1 MINANLIDIISPFN
15 FWEGELDSGFSRD
28 EYLKRFEDYFSVPSI
43 AVAVTGVRRCGK
55 TYLCRQMIKR
65 LIEKGT
71 DPRSIIFINLED
83 PALEPF
89 MGVRLLGD
97 LYDSYLHFIKPDG
110 EIYVFIDEIQ
120 TIKGWERWV
129 RTMIDRSP
137 GTRIVV
143 TGSSSNIMSMELSS
157 LLTGRFMELRIH
169 PFGFREFLDFRE
181 ERHDKWNTRK
191 INGMLLEYLE
201 TGGYPQVQSIETPG
215 LKDEFLKELF
225 HSIINRDIVTRFGVR
240 EVHKLKALV
249 ALLLNNISNLT
260 SVTKTKNAMNSVGI
274 KISSS
279 TVNEYLSYLA
289 ESLIFYFVPIISFK
303 AKDIAQYPKKLYCVD
318 TGMIRAVKRPRR
330 MDHGP
335 VAENVVAAE
344 LVRRYGKDS
353 IFYWKGKGEVDFVI
367 GNNDAHCRSDAS
379 VDASAPVGTPPE
391 GAAEL
396 GEVCVVK
403 RASSKT
409 LQFSSDERQLIQVCW
424 TVEDRKTRDRE
435 IKALRAAE
443 SGLGPAKKMILT
455 FDEEELFE
463 DIELIPI
470 WKWLIRGMDGD

>member
-1 MINANLIDIISPFN
+1 
-15 FWEGELDSGFSRD
+15 
-28 EYLKRFEDYFSVPSI
+28 
-43 AVAVTGVRRCGK
+43 
-55 TYLCRQMIKR
+55 
-65 LIEKGT
+65 
-71 DPRSIIFINLED
+71 
-83 PALEPF
+83 
-89 MGVRLLGD
+89 
-97 LYDSYLHFIKPDG
+97 
-110 EIYVFIDEIQ
+110 
-120 TIKGWERWV
+120 
-129 RTMIDRSP
+129 
-137 GTRIVV
+137 
-143 TGSSSNIMSMELSS
+143 
-157 LLTGRFMELRIH
+157 
-169 PFGFREFLDFRE
+169 
-181 ERHDKWNTRK
+181 
-191 INGMLLEYLE
+191 MLLEYVE

-335 VAENVVAAE
+335 VAENVVATE

-367 GNNDAHCRSDAS
+367 GINDI
-379 VDASAPVGTPPE
+379 
-391 GAAEL
+391 
-396 GEVCVVK
+396 
-403 RASSKT
+403 
-409 LQFSSDERQLIQVCW
+409 RQLIQVCW
-424 TVEDRKTRDRE
+424 NMGDRKTGDRE

-443 SGLGPAKKMILT
+443 NELGPSKKMILT
-455 FDEEELFE
+455 FDEEDIVE
-463 DIELIPI
+463 DIDLIPI
-470 WKWLIRGMDGD
+470 RKWLIEGIEGD